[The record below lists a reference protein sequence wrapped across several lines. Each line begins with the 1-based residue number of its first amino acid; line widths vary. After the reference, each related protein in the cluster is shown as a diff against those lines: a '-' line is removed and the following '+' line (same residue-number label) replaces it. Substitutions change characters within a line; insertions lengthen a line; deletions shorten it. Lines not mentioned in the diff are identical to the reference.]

1 MTADLFHPDSV
12 DALIASRLPA
22 WLTGASTERLGK
34 LRQSLQRQQRSQH
47 ALAQVFARLTPL
59 DSFAA
64 TLLSQALLEQHH
76 LTLDVRQ
83 VRLRR
88 TTVIASAPV
97 VPGGLGKALEEHDE
111 VSLLAAAL
119 HNFTASEL
127 APSTALSSAVLVNA
141 RGEVQPLSAQA
152 FITTCRALDLGRLYQ
167 EHLQAVLFAPGEA
180 GRAVEVLLERGCRTG
195 LEAAVRLAT
204 LKGELDEASY
214 FQFLPLLATAPV
226 VASTSATLRP
236 CGIRLLG
243 KQVRGAV
250 GFEVRSGATLEGVIL
265 WMPDDPH
272 AVLSRHASWAAVFQT
287 LGQRFRAP
295 GYTTYFQRFIS
306 ERDRN
311 AFSEALAELLKAA
324 NGAAP
329 IELDGRH
336 QAFTAALFTQL
347 RITCLDTLQD
357 DARVLAT
364 PTADADRQARE
375 QRLAGYLRLG
385 LNLLALAS
393 VFVPGLG
400 LPLMGIAAAQI
411 ADEVYEGYADW
422 QLGDRQGALEHLF
435 GVAENLALTAAVAA
449 VGVVAGRL
457 VARSSFVDGLV
468 PVLNGDDQLKLIS
481 AELPGYALPDRQLAI
496 GERVSEAD
504 GIYLRT
510 HQATY
515 RVSEDAA
522 SGELRMLHPR
532 RAEAYAPLLEGN
544 GEGGWRHEF
553 ETPRH
558 WQGPGLL
565 IRRLA
570 SDLAGLDDEGAEH
583 VMQSIG
589 FDEDRLRRLHLE
601 QAPVPARLRDAA
613 QRYGLH
619 GQQPALSG
627 PAFEQQ
633 LAALQAPDG
642 AAEQVLRRDFQSLSA
657 GGAREIVEHAAP
669 AQVEQMIATQRVPL
683 ALATHARW
691 FVRDSRLDRACAG
704 FYQPNAVNS
713 DTERLAL
720 GLIDGWAPWPATV
733 RVELRAQASSGE
745 LLAEAGPAEATEVVS
760 IVRGAAGYQALA
772 ASGQALPLAAGDDS
786 LFRAL
791 WLHLGTVQKRL
802 MLGNGSAAQPLAE
815 ALGRRAAGQR
825 ERAEALL
832 GMAPSPGSVRP
843 PVRFAD
849 GRLGYR
855 LSGGEPERMING
867 QVLSADDRLARQSV
881 RAGVR
886 QLFPHWD
893 EEDLAWLAYEL
904 TLRPGRT
911 LWTAYSELAR
921 QVQSLRFSLRLWRGE
936 PTAPGYA
943 SRGRAGLV
951 IGQAWQPTYG
961 STVISTLTLSNERI
975 SSLPD
980 LPAGLGFAHIR
991 HLTLRDLGLSTVADS
1006 FLQRFAN
1013 LRTLQ
1018 LGDNQLTAVTG
1029 LERFTGL
1036 TRLSLENNRLT
1047 TVAGLA
1053 HLPLLSQL
1061 RLNGNRLR
1069 ALPGLGQLTQ
1079 LTVLGL
1085 EHNELDALPEVGQ
1098 LTLLTEL
1105 DLAGNRFAAVPAGV
1119 GRLIRLQYLGLNGN
1133 QLTAIPAEIGQLA
1146 QLTQLNLRGNRLAA
1160 LPETLGNLTGLVHL
1174 HLADNRF
1181 ITLPTL
1187 LGSLTELRILNL
1199 SVNQLSAIPAGLE
1212 RLRNLTELYLG
1223 NNQIVVDVLG
1233 SQRLEA
1239 FSQLQTLSLNG
1250 NPIGTLPALRNLDR
1264 LRHLSLRS
1272 TGLDALPL
1280 TFLQRH
1286 PELYVDFTDNAIS
1299 QLSEE
1304 ALLWIRQHPRRIELR
1319 NNPLDADSLA
1329 RLRAVQAQWDTLSR
1343 QG

>member
-1 MTADLFHPDSV
+1 MNADLFHPDSV

-34 LRQSLQRQQRSQH
+34 LQQSLQRQQHSQH
-47 ALAQVFARLTPL
+47 ELAQVFARITPL
-59 DSFAA
+59 HSFAA
-64 TLLSQALLEQHH
+64 ALLNRALLERHQ

-97 VPGGLGKALEEHDE
+97 VPGGLGNTLEEHDE
-111 VSLLAAAL
+111 VTLLAAAL
-119 HNFTASEL
+119 HNFTGSEL

-152 FITTCRALDLGRLYQ
+152 FITTCRALDIGRLYQ
-167 EHLQAVLFAPGEA
+167 EHLQGVLSPPGEA
-180 GRAVEVLLERGCRTG
+180 GRAVEVVLERSARTG
-195 LEAAVRLAT
+195 LEAAVRVAT

-226 VASTSATLRP
+226 VPSDSAALRP
-236 CGIRLLG
+236 CGFRLLG

-250 GFEVRSGATLEGVIL
+250 GFEVRRGTTLEGVIL
-265 WMPDDPH
+265 WMPDDPQ
-272 AVLSRHASWAAVFQT
+272 AALSRHDSWAAVFQA
-287 LGQRFRAP
+287 LGRRFQVP
-295 GYTTYFQRFIS
+295 GYAAYFQRFIS

-311 AFSEALAELLKAA
+311 AFSEALAGLLNSAS
-324 NGAAP
+324 GVAP
-329 IELDGRH
+329 IELDGRQ

-347 RITCLDTLQD
+347 RTTRLDTLRD

-375 QRLAGYLRLG
+375 QRLAGYQRLG

-411 ADEVYEGYADW
+411 AEEVYEGYADW
-422 QLGDRQGALEHLF
+422 QLGDRQGALDHLF
-435 GVAENLALTAAVAA
+435 GVAENLGLTAAVAA

-468 PVLNGDDQLKLIS
+468 PVLKDDDQLKLIS
-481 AELPGYALPDRQLAI
+481 AELPGYALPDRALAI
-496 GERVSEAD
+496 GERVSGAD
-504 GIYLRT
+504 GMYLRT

-522 SGELRMLHPR
+522 SGELRMHHPR
-532 RAEAYAPLLEGN
+532 RAEAYAPLLEDN

-558 WQGPGLL
+558 WQGPGVL

-570 SDLAGLDDEGAEH
+570 SDLAGLDDQGAER

-601 QAPVPARLRDAA
+601 QAPAPARLRDAA

-627 PAFEQQ
+627 TAFEQQ
-633 LAALQAPDG
+633 LAALQATDG

-683 ALATHARW
+683 ALATDARW
-691 FVRDSRLDRACAG
+691 FIRDSRVDRACAG
-704 FYQPNAVNS
+704 FYQPSAVNP

-733 RVELRAQASSGE
+733 RVELRDQVGSGE
-745 LLAEAGPAEATEVVS
+745 LLAQAGPADATEVVS
-760 IVRGAAGYQALA
+760 IVKGATGYQALA

-786 LFRAL
+786 LFQAL
-791 WLHLGTVQKRL
+791 WLHLGTAQKRL
-802 MLGNGSAAQPLAE
+802 MLGDGDAAQALAE

-825 ERAEALL
+825 EGAEGLL
-832 GMAPSPGSVRP
+832 GMAPQPGSVRP

-855 LSGGEPERMING
+855 LSGGEPERVING
-867 QVLSADDRLARQSV
+867 QVLSADDRRARQSV

-904 TLRPGRT
+904 TRRPGRT

-921 QVQSLRFSLRLWRGE
+921 QVRSLRLSLRLWRGE
-936 PTAPGYA
+936 PTAPGYT
-943 SRGRAGLV
+943 RRLRAGLV
-951 IGQAWQPTYG
+951 IRQAWQPTYG
-961 STVISTLTLSNERI
+961 ATANITLALSGERI
-975 SSLPD
+975 GSLPD
-980 LPAGLGFAHIR
+980 LPPGLGFGHIR
-991 HLTLRDLGLSTVADS
+991 HLILRDLGLTAVADT

-1018 LGDNQLTAVTG
+1018 LGGNQLTALTG

-1036 TRLSLENNRLT
+1036 TRLNLENNRLA

-1053 HLPLLSQL
+1053 QLPLLTQL
-1061 RLNGNRLR
+1061 RLNGNRLSE
-1069 ALPGLGQLTQ
+1069 LPGLGQLPQ
-1079 LTVLGL
+1079 LTVLAL
-1085 EHNELDALPEVGQ
+1085 EDNRLAALPGLGQ

-1105 DLAGNRFAAVPAGV
+1105 DLAGNRFATVPAGLE
-1119 GRLIRLQYLGLNGN
+1119 RLIRLQYLGLNGN
-1133 QLTAIPAEIGQLA
+1133 ALTAVPAEIGQLA
-1146 QLTQLNLRGNRLAA
+1146 QLTQLNLRGNRLGA
-1160 LPETLGNLTGLVHL
+1160 LPDALANLTGLVHL

-1181 ITLPTL
+1181 TTLPTL

-1199 SVNQLSAIPAGLE
+1199 SANQLSAIPPGLE

-1233 SQRLEA
+1233 GQRLEA
-1239 FSQLQTLSLNG
+1239 FSHLQTLSLNG
-1250 NPIGTLPALRNLDR
+1250 NPIGMLPPLRNLDQ
-1264 LRHLSLRS
+1264 LRHLTLRA
-1272 TGLDALPL
+1272 TGLDVLPL
-1280 TFLQRH
+1280 AFLQRH
-1286 PELYVDFTDNAIS
+1286 PELYVDLADNAIG

-1304 ALLWIRQHPRRIELR
+1304 ALLWIRQHPRRVELR

-1329 RLRAVQAQWDTLSR
+1329 RLQAVQAQWDTLSR